1 MTSNDNMSNPS
12 SNGYEKLNSEIE
24 NLKDLNITTVQAKE
38 FLYPFLEKIINLS
51 DEEKY
56 HIFKEWKYGVDLE
69 LTIKTH
75 TNNRRLNTCV
85 PWEES
90 FCMSF
95 LLYVYH

>member
-56 HIFKEWKYGVDLE
+56 HIFKE
-69 LTIKTH
+69 
-75 TNNRRLNTCV
+75 
-85 PWEES
+85 
-90 FCMSF
+90 
-95 LLYVYH
+95 

>member
-1 MTSNDNMSNPS
+1 MTNNDNMSNPFS
-12 SNGYEKLNSEIE
+12 DGYEKLNNEIE
-24 NLKDLNITTVQAKE
+24 NLKDLNITTIQAKE
-38 FLYPFLEKIINLS
+38 FLYPYLEKIINLS

>member
-24 NLKDLNITTVQAKE
+24 NLANLNITTTQAKE
-38 FLYPFLEKIINLS
+38 FLYPYLEQIINLS
-51 DEEKY
+51 YEEKF

>member
-24 NLKDLNITTVQAKE
+24 NLKDLNITTVQAKKI
-38 FLYPFLEKIINLS
+38 LYPFLEKIINLS

-56 HIFKEWKYGVDLE
+56 HIFKEWKYGVSLE